1 MRNLREQFEISA
13 AARLAGHSPAGGL
26 GRYQA
31 FLKVESHRLKM
42 RHRAGA
48 GGREVCLGRALLV
61 DVLIRQLWDAAKA
74 GLSALAQKEF
84 PSLALVAIGGYGRA
98 ELNPLSDLDIMF
110 LHYGQVVVG
119 TKPLPSLARLMD
131 GILMPLWDLGFKVGH
146 SVRTIGECVEAANSK
161 SDPRS
166 MESKTS
172 LLEARLVVG
181 DQKLFEKL
189 QKTVVAKCV
198 DGFED
203 DYIDARM
210 KDQSERRAK
219 YGNSATMQEPN
230 IKNGCG
236 GLRDVQ
242 NLHWMAFFKYR
253 VRTLA
258 EMEERQF
265 ISAAE
270 CKQLEAAYD
279 FLLSVRNEMH
289 YLAASPKHPSD
300 TLTKALQPTVATS
313 LGYGDRS
320 PSRRLEKFM
329 RDLYNHMRN
338 VFLIT
343 RMLEERLALLPRQQL
358 LPDIRKLG
366 RFIPAPF
373 KKAPPQV
380 IDGFKFTGGQIHPA
394 SPRVF
399 KDQPRRLM
407 RVFLHAQQRGLKL
420 HPDLAQLIRHDLRL
434 VDRGFLYD
442 EHIRE
447 TFLEVLNQRG
457 NVAPVLRSMHEVGL
471 LGKYIPEFGKL
482 TCLVQ
487 HEFYHQY
494 TADEHTLMCLAQLD
508 KIWESQEPT
517 YNNYAEVFRE
527 IERPFILYLAL
538 LLHDAGKALHTGRHS
553 EVGGQL
559 ASRVAKRLALDGA
572 TTHSLQILIEQ
583 HLTMVMISQRR
594 DLEDPAVIRHFA
606 GLIQTSE
613 NLRMLTLHSF
623 ADSVATSDK
632 LWNGFKDSLLWALYH
647 KAMKVLSGGSDFIR
661 AEEKQRELLADE
673 VTRLLPRTFHRD
685 EVEAH
690 FGALPPRYFEVHQ
703 AKEIYADIALAH
715 RFMHQQ
721 IEEEDKALEPV
732 VSWHNEPDRG
742 YTTAKVCT
750 WDRAGLFSILTG
762 SFSAAGINILSAQ
775 IFSRDDGIVIDTFC
789 VTEATA
795 GGVVHREVRERFEHI
810 LRKALT
816 GEEVDYRALSARRK
830 SARPL
835 YQSLPGE
842 RIPTRV
848 FFDND
853 TSENQT
859 VIDIETEDQLGLL
872 FAISQTLTDVG
883 LNISLAKISTEKG
896 AAIDT
901 FYISERDG
909 QKILHPDRQKY
920 IAEKLLAA
928 LTQLE

>member
-1 MRNLREQFEISA
+1 LREKFEASA
-13 AARLAGHSPAGGL
+13 AERLAGHSPAEEL

-61 DVLIRQLWDAAKA
+61 DVLIRQLWDTAKA
-74 GLSALAQKEF
+74 GLSPQAQKEF
-84 PSLALVAIGGYGRA
+84 PSLALVALGGYGRA

-181 DQKLFEKL
+181 DEKLFEKL
-189 QKTVVAKCV
+189 RKTFAAKCV

-203 DYIDARM
+203 DYIAARM

-230 IKNGCG
+230 IKNGSG

-258 EMEERQF
+258 EMQERQF

-270 CKQLEAAYD
+270 RKQLETAYD
-279 FLLSVRNEMH
+279 FLLSVRTEMH

-343 RMLEERLALLPRQQL
+343 RMLEERLALLPKQQL

-380 IDGFKFTGGQIHPA
+380 IDGFKFAAGQIHPA

-420 HPDLAQLIRHDLRL
+420 HPDLAQMMRNDLRL

-442 EHIRE
+442 EHRCCGPCTRSDCWE
-447 TFLEVLNQRG
+447 NTFPNS
-457 NVAPVLRSMHEVGL
+457 ASSPAWCS
-471 LGKYIPEFGKL
+471 
-482 TCLVQ
+482 T
-487 HEFYHQY
+487 
-494 TADEHTLMCLAQLD
+494 
-508 KIWESQEPT
+508 S
-517 YNNYAEVFRE
+517 
-527 IERPFILYLAL
+527 FI
-538 LLHDAGKALHTGRHS
+538 TN
-553 EVGGQL
+553 
-559 ASRVAKRLALDGA
+559 
-572 TTHSLQILIEQ
+572 T
-583 HLTMVMISQRR
+583 RR
-594 DLEDPAVIRHFA
+594 
-606 GLIQTSE
+606 T
-613 NLRMLTLHSF
+613 N
-623 ADSVATSDK
+623 
-632 LWNGFKDSLLWALYH
+632 
-647 KAMKVLSGGSDFIR
+647 
-661 AEEKQRELLADE
+661 
-673 VTRLLPRTFHRD
+673 TR
-685 EVEAH
+685 
-690 FGALPPRYFEVHQ
+690 
-703 AKEIYADIALAH
+703 
-715 RFMHQQ
+715 
-721 IEEEDKALEPV
+721 
-732 VSWHNEPDRG
+732 
-742 YTTAKVCT
+742 
-750 WDRAGLFSILTG
+750 
-762 SFSAAGINILSAQ
+762 
-775 IFSRDDGIVIDTFC
+775 
-789 VTEATA
+789 
-795 GGVVHREVRERFEHI
+795 
-810 LRKALT
+810 
-816 GEEVDYRALSARRK
+816 
-830 SARPL
+830 
-835 YQSLPGE
+835 
-842 RIPTRV
+842 
-848 FFDND
+848 
-853 TSENQT
+853 
-859 VIDIETEDQLGLL
+859 
-872 FAISQTLTDVG
+872 
-883 LNISLAKISTEKG
+883 
-896 AAIDT
+896 
-901 FYISERDG
+901 
-909 QKILHPDRQKY
+909 
-920 IAEKLLAA
+920 
-928 LTQLE
+928 

>member
-1 MRNLREQFEISA
+1 MRNLRDQFEASA
-13 AARLAGHSPAGGL
+13 ATRLTGHSPAEGL

-61 DVLIRQLWDAAKA
+61 DVLIRQLWETAKA
-74 GLSALAQKEF
+74 GLSPQAQKEF

-119 TKPLPSLARLMD
+119 SKPLPSLARLMD

-146 SVRTIGECVEAANSK
+146 SVRTIAECVEAANSR
-161 SDPRS
+161 SDPKS
-166 MESKTS
+166 MESKTA

-181 DQKLFEKL
+181 DEKLFEKL

-198 DGFED
+198 NGFED
-203 DYIDARM
+203 DYIAARM

-230 IKNGCG
+230 VKNGCG

-258 EMEERQF
+258 EMEQRQF

-270 CKQLEAAYD
+270 RKQLEAAYD

-300 TLTKALQPTVATS
+300 ALTKALQPTVATH

-343 RMLEERLALLPRQQL
+343 RMLEERLALLPKQQL

-373 KKAPPQV
+373 KKAPPQA
-380 IDGFKFTGGQIHPA
+380 IDGFKFAGGQIHPA

-420 HPDLAQLIRHDLRL
+420 HPDLAQLMRHDLRL
-434 VDRGFLYD
+434 VDRAFLYD
-442 EHIRE
+442 EHVRE
-447 TFLEVLNQRG
+447 TFLEILNQRG
-457 NVAPVLRSMHEVGL
+457 NVAPVLRAMHEVGL
-471 LGKYIPEFGKL
+471 LGKYIPDFGKL

-553 EVGGQL
+553 EVGGQI
-559 ASRVAKRLALDGA
+559 ASRVAKRLALDGT

-583 HLTMVMISQRR
+583 HLTMVMVSQRR
-594 DLEDPAVIRHFA
+594 DLEDPAVVRNFA
-606 GLIQTSE
+606 GVIQTPE
-613 NLRMLTLHSF
+613 NLRMLALHSF

-673 VTRLLPRTFHRD
+673 VTRLLPRTFNRD

-690 FGALPPRYFEVHQ
+690 FGALPSRYFQIHQ
-703 AKEIYADIALAH
+703 AKEIYADLALAH

-789 VTEATA
+789 VTDGAA
-795 GGVVHREVRERFEHI
+795 GGVVNREVRERFESI
-810 LRKALT
+810 LRKSLI
-816 GEEVDYRALSARRK
+816 GEEVDFRALIARRK
-830 SARPL
+830 AVRPL

-842 RIPTRV
+842 RIPTRI
-848 FFDND
+848 FFDNE

-872 FAISQTLTDVG
+872 SAISQTLSEVG

-920 IAEKLLAA
+920 IAEKLLTA
-928 LTQLE
+928 LRSLD